1 MIDIVFLGTPDFAV
15 SSLKALVENGYNVK
29 AVFTQPDRPKGRGNK
44 LAFSP
49 VKEYAISKNIP
60 VFQPTKI
67 RLEENAKIL
76 KDLNCELMV
85 TAAFGQILSKE
96 NLESARLGCV
106 NVHAS
111 LLPAYRGSSPIQW
124 AVING
129 EKETGVTIMQT
140 AYKMDSGDIILQ
152 KSIPVGEDETAGE
165 LFEKL
170 SALGAPALI
179 EALDLI
185 ESGKATFTP
194 QNEDEMTYFPMLKKE
209 DGEIDFSMSA
219 TDIKHRIQGLTPWP
233 SAYTTCGGKK
243 MKIIKAT
250 VENMQGS
257 PKQVLKADKDG
268 LIVACGKDALNI
280 QILQPENGRK
290 MSAKD
295 YLLGHRIAVGEEL

>member
-1 MIDIVFLGTPDFAV
+1 MGTPDFSVPCLEQLINSHHEVIAV
-15 SSLKALVENGYNVK
+15 V
-29 AVFTQPDRPKGRGNK
+29 TQPDRPRNRGVVS
-44 LAFSP
+44 ACP
-49 VKEYAISKNIP
+49 VKVCAEKHGLKVLQYEKVSREGIDD
-60 VFQPTKI
+60 I
-67 RLEENAKIL
+67 RA
-76 KDLNCELMV
+76 LNPDVIV
-85 TAAFGQILSKE
+85 TAAFGQMLSRDF
-96 NLESARLGCV
+96 LAIAPHGV
-106 NVHAS
+106 INVHAS
-111 LLPAYRGSSPIQW
+111 LLPKYRGSSPIQW

-129 EKETGVTIMQT
+129 EKEAGVTIMQT

-243 MKIIKAT
+243 MKIIKAA

>member
-1 MIDIVFLGTPDFAV
+1 MGTPDFSVPCLEQLINSRHEVIAV
-15 SSLKALVENGYNVK
+15 V
-29 AVFTQPDRPKGRGNK
+29 TQPDRPRNRGVVS
-44 LAFSP
+44 ACP
-49 VKEYAISKNIP
+49 VKVCAEKHGLKVLQYEKVSREGIDD
-60 VFQPTKI
+60 I
-67 RLEENAKIL
+67 RAFNPDVI
-76 KDLNCELMV
+76 V
-85 TAAFGQILSKE
+85 TAAFGQMLSRDF
-96 NLESARLGCV
+96 LAIAPHGV
-106 NVHAS
+106 INVHAS
-111 LLPAYRGSSPIQW
+111 LLPKYRGSSPIQW

-152 KSIPVGEDETAGE
+152 KRVAVGVDETAGE

>member
-1 MIDIVFLGTPDFAV
+1 MGTPDFSVPCLEQLINSRHEVIAV
-15 SSLKALVENGYNVK
+15 V
-29 AVFTQPDRPKGRGNK
+29 TQPDRPRNRGVVS
-44 LAFSP
+44 ACP
-49 VKEYAISKNIP
+49 VKVCAEKHGLKVLQYEKVSREGIDD
-60 VFQPTKI
+60 I
-67 RLEENAKIL
+67 RA
-76 KDLNCELMV
+76 LNPDVIV
-85 TAAFGQILSKE
+85 TAAFGQMLSRDF
-96 NLESARLGCV
+96 LLVAPHGV
-106 NVHAS
+106 INVHAS
-111 LLPAYRGSSPIQW
+111 LLPKYRGSSPIQW

-129 EKETGVTIMQT
+129 EKETGVT

-152 KSIPVGEDETAGE
+152 KRVAVGVDETAGE

-257 PKQVLKADKDG
+257 PKQVLKADKD
-268 LIVACGKDALNI
+268 
-280 QILQPENGRK
+280 
-290 MSAKD
+290 AKD

>member
-1 MIDIVFLGTPDFAV
+1 
-15 SSLKALVENGYNVK
+15 
-29 AVFTQPDRPKGRGNK
+29 
-44 LAFSP
+44 
-49 VKEYAISKNIP
+49 
-60 VFQPTKI
+60 
-67 RLEENAKIL
+67 
-76 KDLNCELMV
+76 
-85 TAAFGQILSKE
+85 
-96 NLESARLGCV
+96 
-106 NVHAS
+106 
-111 LLPAYRGSSPIQW
+111 
-124 AVING
+124 
-129 EKETGVTIMQT
+129 MQT

>member
-1 MIDIVFLGTPDFAV
+1 MGTPDFSVPCLEQLINSHHEVIAV
-15 SSLKALVENGYNVK
+15 V
-29 AVFTQPDRPKGRGNK
+29 TQPDRPRNRGVVS
-44 LAFSP
+44 ACP
-49 VKEYAISKNIP
+49 VKVCAEKQGLKVLQYEKVSREGIDD
-60 VFQPTKI
+60 I
-67 RLEENAKIL
+67 RA
-76 KDLNCELMV
+76 LNPDVIV
-85 TAAFGQILSKE
+85 TAAFGQMLSRDF
-96 NLESARLGCV
+96 LAIAPHGV
-106 NVHAS
+106 INVHAS
-111 LLPAYRGSSPIQW
+111 LLPKYRGSSPIQW

-233 SAYTTCGGKK
+233 SAYTTCDGKK